1 MQQQFSNKP
10 TGDVSQRFRRKSVLP
25 VDADVMSE
33 LSRHKSLED
42 IIASKKQGPE

>member
-1 MQQQFSNKP
+1 
-10 TGDVSQRFRRKSVLP
+10 LP

-42 IIASKKQGPE
+42 LIASKEKEKAAAITAD